1 MAMFLNV
8 LTGGLGPVQLAD
20 EYIQTIVD
28 NVFILELISLLLIT
42 LNIYA
47 YQSYSLKLS
56 ATEVK

>member
-47 YQSYSLKLS
+47 YHFSYPYN
-56 ATEVK
+56 